1 MCQNCEK
8 NEVTFRYTQVINGV
22 KKELNL
28 CDNCARELGLKDM
41 NFSMPISFSSFLG
54 DFFNDYSDTL
64 LPSFMGTQT
73 TKCKKC
79 GESFDEFLNSGEFG
93 CSNCYD
99 LFEDRITP
107 ILKNLQGATKHTGRG
122 YKKIFTDVSENET
135 DKVAKTVKKEESEIS
150 KLQKELQKA
159 IKTENYEEA
168 AKIRDEIKELEGS
181 KNEKKANKKEEKKN
195 IEPNKKEIEIEDEN
209 DNKNSK

>member
-1 MCQNCEK
+1 MMCQNCGK

-28 CDNCARELGLKDM
+28 CDNCARELGLKEM

-107 ILKNLQGATKHTGRG
+107 ILKNLQGSTKHTGRG
-122 YKKIFTDVSENET
+122 YKKILSKISENET
-135 DKVAKTVKKEESEIS
+135 NKVAKKEENEVT

-168 AKIRDEIKELEGS
+168 AKIRDKIKELEGS
-181 KNEKKANKKEEKKN
+181 KKEKKTNKKEEKKN
-195 IEPNKKEIEIEDEN
+195 IEIEDEN
-209 DNKNSK
+209 GNN

>member
-1 MCQNCEK
+1 MMCQKKKK

-28 CDNCARELGLKDM
+28 CDNCARELGLKEM

-107 ILKNLQGATKHTGRG
+107 ILKNLQGSTKHTGRG
-122 YKKIFTDVSENET
+122 YKKILSKISENET
-135 DKVAKTVKKEESEIS
+135 NKVAKKEENEVT

-168 AKIRDEIKELEGS
+168 AKIRDKIKELEGS
-181 KNEKKANKKEEKKN
+181 KKEKKTNKKEEKKN
-195 IEPNKKEIEIEDEN
+195 IEIEDEN
-209 DNKNSK
+209 GNN

>member
-1 MCQNCEK
+1 MMCQNCGK
-8 NEVTFRYTQVINGV
+8 NEVTFRYTEVINGV

-28 CDNCARELGLKDM
+28 CDNCARELGLKEM

-107 ILKNLQGATKHTGRG
+107 ILKNLQGSTKHTGRG
-122 YKKIFTDVSENET
+122 YKKILSKISENET
-135 DKVAKTVKKEESEIS
+135 NKVAKKEENEVT

-168 AKIRDEIKELEGS
+168 AKIRDKIKELEGS
-181 KNEKKANKKEEKKN
+181 KKEKKTNKKEEKKN
-195 IEPNKKEIEIEDEN
+195 IEIEDEN
-209 DNKNSK
+209 GNN

>member
-1 MCQNCEK
+1 MCQNCGK

-28 CDNCARELGLKDM
+28 CDNCARELGLKEM

-107 ILKNLQGATKHTGRG
+107 ILKNLQGSTKHTGRG
-122 YKKIFTDVSENET
+122 YKKILSKISENET
-135 DKVAKTVKKEESEIS
+135 NKVAKKEENEVT

-168 AKIRDEIKELEGS
+168 AKIRDKIKELEGS
-181 KNEKKANKKEEKKN
+181 KKEKKTNKKEEKKN
-195 IEPNKKEIEIEDEN
+195 IEIEDEN
-209 DNKNSK
+209 GNN

>member
-1 MCQNCEK
+1 MMCQNCGK

-28 CDNCARELGLKDM
+28 CDNCARELGLKEM

-73 TKCKKC
+73 TKCKTC

-107 ILKNLQGATKHTGRG
+107 ILKNLQGSTKHTGRG
-122 YKKIFTDVSENET
+122 YKKILSKISENET
-135 DKVAKTVKKEESEIS
+135 NKVAKKEENEVT

-168 AKIRDEIKELEGS
+168 AKIRDKIKELEGS
-181 KNEKKANKKEEKKN
+181 KKEKKTNKKEEKKN
-195 IEPNKKEIEIEDEN
+195 IEIEDEN
-209 DNKNSK
+209 GNN

>member
-1 MCQNCEK
+1 MCQNCGK

-28 CDNCARELGLKDM
+28 CDNCARELGLKDL

-64 LPSFMGTQT
+64 LPSFMGTQV
-73 TKCKKC
+73 TKCKTC

-122 YKKIFTDVSENET
+122 YKKVLADFGENKN

-159 IKTENYEEA
+159 IKIENYEEA
-168 AKIRDEIKELEGS
+168 AKIRDKIKELEGS
-181 KNEKKANKKEEKKN
+181 KNAKSSKKEEKKN
-195 IEPNKKEIEIEDEN
+195 IEPKKKEIEIEDEN
-209 DNKNSK
+209 NENKK

>member
-1 MCQNCEK
+1 MCQNCGK

-28 CDNCARELGLKDM
+28 CDNCARELGLKDL

-64 LPSFMGTQT
+64 LPSFMGTQV
-73 TKCKKC
+73 TKCKTC

-107 ILKNLQGATKHTGRG
+107 ILKNLQGSTKHTGRG
-122 YKKIFTDVSENET
+122 YKKILSKISENET
-135 DKVAKTVKKEESEIS
+135 NKVAKKEENEVT

-168 AKIRDEIKELEGS
+168 AKIRDKIKELEGS
-181 KNEKKANKKEEKKN
+181 KKEKKTNKKEEKKN
-195 IEPNKKEIEIEDEN
+195 IEIEDEN
-209 DNKNSK
+209 GNN